1 MTTTDIEIGP
11 FTEPSAARRIIS
23 RSALQD
29 GSFLAAV
36 RAVPGLQV
44 RSDAEIEAS
53 LTETLAARPTAD
65 PIWVF
70 GYGSLMWN
78 PAFAFAERR
87 RATLHGWHRRFCLW
101 MRLGRGT
108 AERPGLTLALD
119 RGGMTRG
126 VALRLPEDN
135 ERSELMLVWRRE
147 MFGGAYLARWV
158 TLSTPEGPAQAMTFV
173 ANRAKDTYAHNLAHQ
188 RAVECVAAAS
198 GPLGTCAE
206 YLFETVEHLK
216 ELGVKDRGL
225 ERMRRSL
232 IECLQ
237 ASPAGRRDHLQP
249 DS

>member
-1 MTTTDIEIGP
+1 MPTADVEIGR

-36 RAVPGLQV
+36 RAVPGVQV

-53 LTETLAARPTAD
+53 LTETLAARPTSD

-87 RATLHGWHRRFCLW
+87 SATLHGWHRRFCLW

-119 RGGMTRG
+119 RGGVTHG
-126 VALRLPEDN
+126 VAFRLPKDDEW
-135 ERSELMLVWRRE
+135 SELMLIWRRE
-147 MFGGAYLARWV
+147 M
-158 TLSTPEGPAQAMTFV
+158 
-173 ANRAKDTYAHNLAHQ
+173 
-188 RAVECVAAAS
+188 
-198 GPLGTCAE
+198 
-206 YLFETVEHLK
+206 
-216 ELGVKDRGL
+216 
-225 ERMRRSL
+225 
-232 IECLQ
+232 
-237 ASPAGRRDHLQP
+237 
-249 DS
+249 

>member
-1 MTTTDIEIGP
+1 MAPNDVEKAP
-11 FTEPSAARRIIS
+11 AVEPSAARRIIS

-53 LTETLAARPTAD
+53 LTEMLDARPTRD

-78 PAFAFAERR
+78 PAFAFVERR
-87 RATLHGWHRRFCLW
+87 SATLRGWHRRFCLW

-108 AERPGLTLALD
+108 AEKPGLTLALD

-126 VALRLPEDN
+126 VAFRLPKDD
-135 ERSELMLVWRRE
+135 ERSELLLVWRRE

-158 TLSTPEGPAQAMTFV
+158 TLTTTEGPAQALTFV
-173 ANRAKDTYAHNLAHQ
+173 ANRHNDTYARDLEHQ
-188 RAVECVAAAS
+188 RAVECIAAAS
-198 GPLGTCAE
+198 GRLGTCAE
-206 YLFETVEHLK
+206 YLFETVGHLE
-216 ELGVKDRGL
+216 ELGVRDRGL

-232 IECLQ
+232 AKHVEDRRLRAN
-237 ASPAGRRDHLQP
+237 ASVGG
-249 DS
+249 

>member
-1 MTTTDIEIGP
+1 MAPNDGETAP
-11 FTEPSAARRIIS
+11 AAEPSAARRIIS

-53 LTETLAARPTAD
+53 LTETLDARPTPD

-87 RATLHGWHRRFCLW
+87 SATLRGWHRRFCLW

-108 AERPGLTLALD
+108 AEKPGLTLALD

-126 VALRLPEDN
+126 VAFRLPEEE
-135 ERSELMLVWRRE
+135 ERSELLLVWRRE
-147 MFGGAYLARWV
+147 MFSGAYLARWV
-158 TLSTPEGPAQAMTFV
+158 TLATPEGPAQAVTFV
-173 ANRAKDTYAHNLAHQ
+173 ANRDNDTYAQDLEHQ
-188 RAVECVAAAS
+188 RAVECIAAAT

-206 YLFETVEHLK
+206 YLFETVAHLE
-216 ELGVKDRGL
+216 ELGAKDRGL
-225 ERMRRSL
+225 ERMRWSL
-232 IECLQ
+232 
-237 ASPAGRRDHLQP
+237 AMHLEARQHGAKQ
-249 DS
+249 SATG